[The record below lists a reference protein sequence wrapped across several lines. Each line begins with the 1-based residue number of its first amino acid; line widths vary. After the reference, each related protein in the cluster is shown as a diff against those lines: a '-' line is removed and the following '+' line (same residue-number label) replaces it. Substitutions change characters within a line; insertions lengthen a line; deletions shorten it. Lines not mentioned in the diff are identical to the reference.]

1 MLITFLILVR
11 QVSSSS
17 AFSFLDTIKII
28 KQKIE
33 IKKLKTN
40 KITFW
45 FVMKKIEL
53 KIIAKTI
60 DRNKT

>member
-28 KQKIE
+28 MQKIE